1 MIQESDENILSK
13 SDLLMLRDQ
22 KLREFLDKWFDNTS
36 SGTKPIGLKLR
47 IEERVWYRGYKN
59 YETASSKQASINIPL
74 NYNDF
79 GIDKCIDWIVKQ
91 VYDQIQDV
99 PWDKDIFDFE
109 YVEVAIT
116 GISDFASLY
125 PNVIQ
130 DSNKL
135 HYFTSD
141 RFLLRKQ

>member
-13 SDLLMLRDQ
+13 SDLLMLRDR
-22 KLREFLDKWFDNTS
+22 KLREFLNNWFDDS
-36 SGTKPIGLKLR
+36 SPSTKTLSLKLR

-74 NYNDF
+74 NYNEF
-79 GIDKCIDWIVKQ
+79 GIDVCINWIVKQ
-91 VYDQIQDV
+91 LYDQIQDV

-116 GISDFASLY
+116 GINDYASLY
-125 PNVIQ
+125 PSMIQ
-130 DSNKL
+130 DSNKS